1 MVTVPDV
8 SDWSRRTTP
17 TVPRRLPIDIPQT
30 PGEITADWLTD
41 VVRSSGL
48 VTGARVVGFEVGSP
62 GSGVGFTGQTLR
74 VGLTWDTVED
84 DAPAAVLV
92 KFPSENVGNRG
103 LAEAEGGYD
112 REFDFYERFAHLVP
126 IRVPRLLHAV
136 RDPGPSTVARK
147 RRERL
152 IDGLPAPVAK
162 LIGRHARNLIRAT
175 HRRYALV
182 LEYVPDSRVTTAQAL
197 PPPADLAEILE
208 TLARLHAHFWRHP
221 VLADPAVV
229 EWSMVTQM
237 PNVMHGLYRAW
248 RDEVVE
254 RRPDLFTERFM
265 VHADWFGDNI
275 ARLVTHL
282 DEPLAL
288 RHGDSRT
295 DNMLFTET
303 GMVLIDFGVSGSGR
317 PAGDVAYLL
326 SESIP
331 PGPDA
336 RETFLASCR
345 EYHVQLVAAGVDD
358 HPLDVFLV
366 DCEVVLAVQ
375 AYRTVL
381 IEAAYEADYEGES
394 LAEIWG
400 PRIGAQLAE
409 VPPEI

>member
-1 MVTVPDV
+1 MAK
-8 SDWSRRTTP
+8 
-17 TVPRRLPIDIPQT
+17 RLPIDIPQT

-41 VVRSSGL
+41 AVQSSGM
-48 VTGARVVGFEVGSP
+48 VTAARVVDFEVGSP

-92 KFPSENVGNRG
+92 KFPSENAGNRG

-112 REFDFYERFAHLVP
+112 REFDFYERLAHLVP
-126 IRVPRLLHAV
+126 VRVPRLIHAV
-136 RDPGPSTVARK
+136 RDPGPSGAARK

-152 IDGLPAPVAK
+152 IDGWPAPVAK
-162 LIGRHARNLIRAT
+162 FIGRHARKMVRAS

-182 LEYVPDSRVTTAQAL
+182 LEYVPDTRVTTAQTL
-197 PPPADLAEILE
+197 PPAEDLAEILH

-221 VLADPAVV
+221 MLADAAVI

-248 RDEVVE
+248 RDEVAA

-265 VHADWFGDNI
+265 HHADWFGDNI
-275 ARLVTHL
+275 ERLVAHL

-295 DNMLFTET
+295 DNMLFTDS
-303 GMVLIDFGVSGSGR
+303 GLVLIDFGVAGSGR

-336 RETFLASCR
+336 RETFLAGCR
-345 EYHVQLVAAGVDD
+345 DYHAELVAAGVDD

-366 DCEVVLAVQ
+366 DCELVLAVQ
-375 AYRTVL
+375 AYRAVL
-381 IEAAYEADYEGES
+381 IEATYEADYDGES

-400 PRIGAQLAE
+400 PRIGALLAE
-409 VPPEI
+409 EPPEI